1 MNFEHF
7 LTKKI
12 INSSN
17 HKNTISSPIIK
28 IGIGTISLGLV
39 FMILTFAI
47 GNGMQKEIKEKI
59 STLEGHITVQSFN
72 NNINQNSKNPISP
85 SDVFIDATIDI
96 PSVNR
101 IEKIISSFGIVRT
114 KTDFHGCYFKGVNH
128 SYNWS
133 GIEKYVLEGRVPNIN
148 DSTFSN
154 EILIPKIIANKL
166 KLDINDRIQ
175 MIFSREN
182 SNPSLIQL
190 EVSGIY
196 STGFDDLDSKYIFG
210 DIDHLIRINK
220 WDSESIGHLEIHLD
234 EFKYIDNVSTEIY
247 SNSPS
252 DYDVVN
258 INSKY
263 FSIFEWIKLFDKNIL
278 LIFSII
284 VIISSINIISILLI
298 LVLERTKMVGL
309 FKALGARNVLIR
321 KYFILNT
328 FILLTRGLFI
338 GNIVALVLIFV
349 QHFFKIIKLD
359 STIYFVKSVPV
370 NIEFHHFLVIN
381 ILVILTCVLSLILP
395 SMIVSKINPKDSIK
409 FE

>member
-1 MNFEHF
+1 
-7 LTKKI
+7 
-12 INSSN
+12 
-17 HKNTISSPIIK
+17 
-28 IGIGTISLGLV
+28 
-39 FMILTFAI
+39 MILTFAI

-72 NNINQNSKNPISP
+72 NNLNQNSKNPISP

-114 KTDFHGCYFKGVNH
+114 KTDFHGCYFKGVNY

-190 EVSGIY
+190 AVSGIY

-210 DIDHLIRINK
+210 DIDHLTRINK

-349 QHFFKIIKLD
+349 QHFFKVIKLD

-370 NIEFHHFLVIN
+370 NIEFHHFLIIN
-381 ILVILTCVLSLILP
+381 ILVILTCILSLILP

>member
-1 MNFEHF
+1 
-7 LTKKI
+7 
-12 INSSN
+12 
-17 HKNTISSPIIK
+17 
-28 IGIGTISLGLV
+28 
-39 FMILTFAI
+39 
-47 GNGMQKEIKEKI
+47 MQKEIKEKI

-175 MIFSREN
+175 MVFSREN

-220 WDSESIGHLEIHLD
+220 WD
-234 EFKYIDNVSTEIY
+234 
-247 SNSPS
+247 
-252 DYDVVN
+252 
-258 INSKY
+258 
-263 FSIFEWIKLFDKNIL
+263 FDWDITTPLADDSGKTT
-278 LIFSII
+278 SSQ
-284 VIISSINIISILLI
+284 VPASSSILSQKVRLTSLTKN
-298 LVLERTKMVGL
+298 VKLE
-309 FKALGARNVLIR
+309 
-321 KYFILNT
+321 
-328 FILLTRGLFI
+328 
-338 GNIVALVLIFV
+338 
-349 QHFFKIIKLD
+349 
-359 STIYFVKSVPV
+359 SW
-370 NIEFHHFLVIN
+370 
-381 ILVILTCVLSLILP
+381 C
-395 SMIVSKINPKDSIK
+395 
-409 FE
+409 